1 MARLLQDNPI
11 LLALSR
17 QTLSSGTPDISS
29 YAPPQPQPP
38 QPAADPMTQLLLQT
52 LLAQQQQ
59 QLQHSRDQ
67 PLPEHTTR
75 SGRVSR
81 PPVAPST
88 GLEQVLQL
96 AQTLAAQSNRNSHLT
111 SSSSQDEAASSSSR
125 SRIDRQEDV
134 GLSVYDPALAGFGA
148 RDTES
153 GPGQGRTGA
162 ARRWRD
168 RQESVEVELP
178 EWPLPSVGKGSRKA
192 IPKEEIIAR
201 RKERNKL
208 SGGSIVLNN
217 IWSS

>member
-29 YAPPQPQPP
+29 YAPPQPRPP

-96 AQTLAAQSNRNSHLT
+96 AQTLAAQSNRNSNLI
-111 SSSSQDEAASSSSR
+111 SSQDEAGSSSSR
-125 SRIDRQEDV
+125 SRTDRQEEA
-134 GLSVYDPALAGFGA
+134 GLSVYDPALGEFGA
-148 RDTES
+148 RDTGS
-153 GPGQGRTGA
+153 GPGQGRTGI

-208 SGGSIVLNN
+208 SGESIVVNDEWL
-217 IWSS
+217 S